1 MISLTLKPSNCGISI
16 YHKPLKYKTT
26 DNKGNPKML
35 EIENHSLI
43 QTLSMVAL
51 AIIALSVGVQKLLK
65 DWKSTN
71 AETNIISIMHTEL
84 ERLSTQ
90 NTVLSTELNRLQQE
104 MIKLNAQLAQLCID
118 NQALQAE
125 VVALTDEI
133 NKLRTLQTAVKK
145 VRGI

>member
-1 MISLTLKPSNCGISI
+1 
-16 YHKPLKYKTT
+16 
-26 DNKGNPKML
+26 ML
-35 EIENHSLI
+35 EIENHGLI
-43 QTLSMVAL
+43 QTLSLVAL
-51 AIIALSVGVQKLLK
+51 AIIALSVGIQKLLK

-118 NQALQAE
+118 NQILQAE
-125 VVALTDEI
+125 VVTLTDEI
-133 NKLRTLQTAVKK
+133 NKLRTLQVAIKK
-145 VRGI
+145 VRGA

>member
-1 MISLTLKPSNCGISI
+1 
-16 YHKPLKYKTT
+16 
-26 DNKGNPKML
+26 ML
-35 EIENHSLI
+35 EIENHGLI

-71 AETNIISIMHTEL
+71 AETNIISLMHSEL

-125 VVALTDEI
+125 VVTLTDEI
-133 NKLRTLQTAVKK
+133 NKLRTLQTAIKK
-145 VRGI
+145 VRGA

>member
-1 MISLTLKPSNCGISI
+1 
-16 YHKPLKYKTT
+16 
-26 DNKGNPKML
+26 ML

>member
-1 MISLTLKPSNCGISI
+1 
-16 YHKPLKYKTT
+16 
-26 DNKGNPKML
+26 ML

-71 AETNIISIMHTEL
+71 TESNIITLMHTEL

-104 MIKLNAQLAQLCID
+104 MIKLNIQLGQLCID
-118 NQALQAE
+118 NQVLQTE

-133 NKLRTLQTAVKK
+133 NKLRILQVAVKK
-145 VRGI
+145 VRGV

>member
-1 MISLTLKPSNCGISI
+1 
-16 YHKPLKYKTT
+16 
-26 DNKGNPKML
+26 ML
-35 EIENHSLI
+35 EIENHGLI

-65 DWKSTN
+65 DWKSTGV
-71 AETNIISIMHTEL
+71 ETNIISLMHSEL
-84 ERLSTQ
+84 ERLSIQ

-118 NQALQAE
+118 NQALQSE

-133 NKLRTLQTAVKK
+133 NKLRTLQAAIKK
-145 VRGI
+145 VRGA